1 MKPVYCVEIALG
13 EAECLLRHRKGQL
26 ASEGKGM
33 LSRVVKVNLS
43 WVFGEIRFTLR
54 NLFSADCE
62 SIIGS
67 LTSTE
72 DCG

>member
-1 MKPVYCVEIALG
+1 MKPVHCNTIGFAQPEDV
-13 EAECLLRHRKGQL
+13 CWHRKGQL